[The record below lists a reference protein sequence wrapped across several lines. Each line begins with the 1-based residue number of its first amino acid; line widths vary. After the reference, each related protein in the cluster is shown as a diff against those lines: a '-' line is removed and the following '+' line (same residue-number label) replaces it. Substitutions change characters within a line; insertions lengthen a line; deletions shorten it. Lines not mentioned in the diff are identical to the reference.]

1 MKNVEIERKY
11 LVKLKDLP
19 NDFKKNKSHKIV
31 QGFISLK
38 PAIRIRKSDNEYY
51 LTVKEKFGD
60 KNIINDLAR
69 KEYEVGID
77 AQTYRKLEKT
87 VNGRLIYK
95 TRYYI
100 PYKYK
105 NKKYTIELDIFEKD
119 LKGLIYAEVE
129 FDDFKSANSFV
140 PPLWFFKDVT
150 GINKYKNTSLSI
162 CKNIKSILKY

>member
-19 NDFKKNKSHKIV
+19 TNYKKNKFHKIV

-38 PAIRIRKSDNEYY
+38 PAIRVRKSDDKFY
-51 LTVKEKFGD
+51 LTIKEKFSG
-60 KNIINDLAR
+60 KNVVNDLAR
-69 KEYEVGID
+69 KEYEVEIS
-77 AQTYRKLEKT
+77 AITFRELKKS
-87 VNGRLIYK
+87 VKGRLIYK
-95 TRYYI
+95 TRYLI

-129 FDDFKSANSFV
+129 FDDFKSATSFT
-140 PPLWFFKDVT
+140 PPSWFYKDVT
-150 GINKYKNTSLSI
+150 GIDKYKNTSLSI
-162 CKNIKSILKY
+162 CKNLKSILKY